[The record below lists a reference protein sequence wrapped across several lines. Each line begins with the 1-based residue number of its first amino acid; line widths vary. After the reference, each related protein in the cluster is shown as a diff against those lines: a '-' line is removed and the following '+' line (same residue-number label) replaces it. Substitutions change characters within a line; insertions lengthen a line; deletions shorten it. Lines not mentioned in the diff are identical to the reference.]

1 MQSAD
6 GRYLLS
12 GASGML
18 GLAIRRA
25 MGARQLQT
33 LQLVRPAR
41 DQHGKHKDAPL
52 PAGPRPTA
60 SRVFRTV
67 AISITGEVLWD
78 PAASPPIAH
87 PEILEGVP
95 VAIHLGG
102 VNVASHRWTPEFKR
116 EIVTSRVDSTRALAQ
131 TLAGLRNPP
140 KTLLVASG
148 TGIYGNRGDEL
159 LDESSSPGSGFLG
172 DLCRQWEEAAEPA
185 VRAGI
190 RVVHLR
196 TGVVLGSPHYP
207 TSVLARL
214 KKVFRWG
221 AGGQLGTG
229 TQWMSWIG
237 LDDFVSAIFFLF
249 DHPEISGPVNLT
261 APNPVT
267 NAQFTRALA
276 RQLHRPAFFSVPAS
290 MLRSHFGEFADE
302 ALLSSARAFPSKL
315 TSAGFQFSAPT
326 IDLAL
331 ASAFAKR

>member
-18 GLAIRRA
+18 GLAIKRA

-41 DQHGKHKDAPL
+41 DQHGKHKDAPVPADRL
-52 PAGPRPTA
+52 PAA
-60 SRVFRTV
+60 SRVFRAV

-78 PAASPPIAH
+78 PAATPVITH
-87 PEILEGVP
+87 PEILEGLP
-95 VAIHLGG
+95 AAIHLGG
-102 VNVASHRWTPEFKR
+102 VSVASRRWTPEFKR
-116 EIVTSRVDSTRALAQ
+116 EILASRVDSTRALAR
-131 TLAGLRNPP
+131 TLAGLKDPP

-148 TGIYGNRGDEL
+148 VGFYGNRGDEL
-159 LDESSSPGSGFLG
+159 LDESSSSGSGFLA

-185 VRAGI
+185 RRAGI

-196 TGVVLGSPHYP
+196 MGIVLGSPDHP
-207 TSVLARL
+207 SSILNRL
-214 KKVFRWG
+214 RGIFRCG
-221 AGGQLGTG
+221 LGGQLGPG
-229 TQWMSWIG
+229 TQWMSWIS
-237 LDDFVSAIFFLF
+237 LDDVVSAIFFLL
-249 DHPEISGPVNLT
+249 DRPDIAGPVNLT

-267 NAQFTRALA
+267 NAQFARALA
-276 RQLHRPAFFSVPAS
+276 RQLHRPAFFPVPAS
-290 MLRSHFGEFADE
+290 LLRSLTGEFADE

-315 TSAGFQFSAPT
+315 TTAGFQFAHPT